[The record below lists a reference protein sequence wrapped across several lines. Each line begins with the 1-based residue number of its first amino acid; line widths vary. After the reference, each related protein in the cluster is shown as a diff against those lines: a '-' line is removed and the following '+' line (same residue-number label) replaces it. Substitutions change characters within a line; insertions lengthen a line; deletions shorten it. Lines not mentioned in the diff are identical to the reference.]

1 MIRITGS
8 GKQRK
13 YTDCCRKKQDL
24 LRQNEVVGLQT
35 SLCPICIAV
44 QGTSYDPGRPDG
56 DAFV

>member
-13 YTDCCRKKQDL
+13 YTDSCRTKQDL

-35 SLCPICIAV
+35 GLWPICIAV
-44 QGTSYDPGRPDG
+44 QGTSYDPGRPDY
-56 DAFV
+56 AFV